1 MEMYIQGKKS
11 GKIKSLSDAIFTN
24 DCTMFEKV
32 RKHKGIYLYARR
44 NFLTYDKLLYSIYV
58 WREATLNILYNISF
72 VGVFF
77 LEFHIL
83 SANCTDLMLSM
94 SIYKYNRST
103 KTNI

>member
-72 VGVFF
+72 VGFF
-77 LEFHIL
+77 SRISHTFCKLYRLDVVNVYI
-83 SANCTDLMLSM
+83 
-94 SIYKYNRST
+94 
-103 KTNI
+103 